1 MDPLSISASVAG
13 LITLAD
19 VVIDRT
25 YKTIITCKNAGP
37 DAQRLL
43 EETTAL
49 IGTLKA
55 LDNLGQNDS
64 HHLESQLPSAQVTGC
79 RDILLKVREKL
90 DKTNPN
96 GQNTLVKIKRTLLWP
111 ITKAETDKIL
121 ESMERYKA
129 TFSLCL
135 SVDLLISSIKSSGVQ
150 TSVQEDVSSI
160 RQSLSQLYRIAM
172 SEKKKKLL
180 EAFGSFDAEHAHYT
194 NLGIRQN
201 GTGL

>member
-1 MDPLSISASVAG
+1 
-13 LITLAD
+13 
-19 VVIDRT
+19 
-25 YKTIITCKNAGP
+25 
-37 DAQRLL
+37 
-43 EETTAL
+43 
-49 IGTLKA
+49 
-55 LDNLGQNDS
+55 
-64 HHLESQLPSAQVTGC
+64 
-79 RDILLKVREKL
+79 VR
-90 DKTNPN
+90 
-96 GQNTLVKIKRTLLWP
+96 IKRTLLWP

-121 ESMERYKA
+121 QSMERYKA

>member
-79 RDILLKVREKL
+79 RDILLEVREKL
-90 DKTNPN
+90 D
-96 GQNTLVKIKRTLLWP
+96 
-111 ITKAETDKIL
+111 
-121 ESMERYKA
+121 
-129 TFSLCL
+129 
-135 SVDLLISSIKSSGVQ
+135 
-150 TSVQEDVSSI
+150 
-160 RQSLSQLYRIAM
+160 
-172 SEKKKKLL
+172 
-180 EAFGSFDAEHAHYT
+180 
-194 NLGIRQN
+194 
-201 GTGL
+201 